1 MQTSAGLIKLK
12 TGSNRDVQEWKETL
26 ERRREEAVQT
36 LIDEGV
42 EIESWFQVGID
53 GDQYLLWYMRS
64 EAIERA
70 HDAFAESTHDID
82 AFHAQIMKKITD
94 KMISTL
100 PLIDLTKDG

>member
-1 MQTSAGLIKLK
+1 METSAGLIKLK
-12 TGSNRDVQEWKETL
+12 TGSNSDVQEWRETL

-42 EIESWFQVGID
+42 EIESWFQLEID

-64 EAIERA
+64 EAMEQA
-70 HDAFAESTHDID
+70 HDAFAKSTHSID
-82 AFHAQIMKKITD
+82 AFHARKMAKITD
-94 KMISTL
+94 KMISAL